1 MKSFKQYIAEDYLDT
16 LESEFYYDRGVK
28 VYPEVFVNPTAKEL
42 RELTDRK
49 SIRAVI
55 VDENT
60 VYCFEASR
68 LLHYAIVK
76 YFKLKDPVTI
86 MIFMEGGKNVVIG
99 VTDTMDGSAWDH
111 NPHIEEYIRSN
122 KYLSKTF
129 NITRI
134 AYHDEEDNGKWSK

>member
-1 MKSFKQYIAEDYLDT
+1 MNYKNLLTLLEDVGETIGLLDLYEPDELYDT
-16 LESEFYYDRGVK
+16 SEVLHDWVDRAM
-28 VYPEVFVNPTAKEL
+28 E
-42 RELTDRK
+42 D
-49 SIRAVI
+49 
-55 VDENT
+55 
-60 VYCFEASR
+60 FE
-68 LLHYAIVK
+68 
-76 YFKLKDPVTI
+76 FPVHV
-86 MIFMEGGKNVVIG
+86 MEGGKNVVIG